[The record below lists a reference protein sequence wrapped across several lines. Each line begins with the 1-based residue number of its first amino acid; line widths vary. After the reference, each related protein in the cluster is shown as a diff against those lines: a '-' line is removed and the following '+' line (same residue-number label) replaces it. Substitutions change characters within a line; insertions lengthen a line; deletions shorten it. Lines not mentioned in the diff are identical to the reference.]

1 MKKSQGS
8 LRYPWP
14 VDSTPSPSPTDSSD
28 AAYRISALICAF
40 LVALPFLAVDVPP
53 ITDLPQQTAQIRLLL
68 ETWGG
73 EETYRVQWW
82 HPNKLGYLPL
92 GLAWLVAPPL
102 AAGRLGVLLIGL
114 SWVAALHWLA
124 RATRRPPESA
134 ALAAVFFFNHLTY
147 WGLLNFACG
156 LPVFAVWFVL
166 LERSETGPVGW
177 RAGIRLT
184 AVATLLYWAHV
195 LWLAAGL
202 VWLALSAL
210 VRRRP
215 LKARLR
221 PLAWSAPVLL
231 LALAWYPHL
240 GRSGFVSETFW
251 GLSPFG
257 RLHPQWHLNSAF
269 GGLEGKVEP
278 VLALVILGWLLLGLI
293 QTRGA
298 GVHRGLLASGAMFVA
313 AALCL
318 PGVIQNTIF
327 FASRWLPMGAV
338 LIALG
343 CPRPRLR
350 PVFRKAVPYVALAGL
365 AAATAATWIDFEAR
379 ELDGLHESLAAVPA
393 GERVLGLD
401 FVRTSERI
409 KGFPYYHLYAY
420 AQVMHGGELAHSFAN
435 LGSSLVVFRDLPREF
450 PWTEALDWRAR
461 RVRRSDV
468 DHFGHLLI
476 FGPPDAHA
484 PFLADERLTPVTAG
498 RPWRLYRRFG
508 EPSPRL
514 DLPAQPAVPGPQPHG
529 KNSRSTGI

>member
-1 MKKSQGS
+1 MS
-8 LRYPWP
+8 P
-14 VDSTPSPSPTDSSD
+14 PSPTPEVPPAEPLLSTET
-28 AAYRISALICAF
+28 AYLVSALVCCA
-40 LVALPFLAVDVPP
+40 LVAIPFLAVTVPP
-53 ITDLPQQTAQIRLLL
+53 ITDLPQQTAQVRLLL
-68 ETWGG
+68 EAGG
-73 EETYRVQWW
+73 DGPYRVQWW

-92 GLAWLVAPPL
+92 LLSWRLAPPL

-124 RATRRPPESA
+124 RASGRPPAAA

-147 WGLLNFACG
+147 WGLLNFLVG

-166 LERSETGPVGW
+166 LERRRDLEPGGW
-177 RAGIRLT
+177 RGGLRLSAT
-184 AVATLLYWAHV
+184 AALLYWSHV

-202 VWLALSAL
+202 GWLVLSTL

-215 LKARLR
+215 LSALIR
-221 PLAWSAPVLL
+221 PLAWTSPALG

-240 GRSGFVSETFW
+240 GRSGFVSDTFW
-251 GLSPFG
+251 GRSPLG

-269 GGLEGKVEP
+269 GGLEGGAEP
-278 VLALVILGWLLLGLI
+278 ALALAVLGWLVLGLI
-293 QTRGA
+293 QARGR
-298 GVHRGLLASGAMFVA
+298 GIHRGLLAAGAMFTA

-327 FASRWLPMGAV
+327 FASRWLPIGAV
-338 LIALG
+338 LIVLA
-343 CPRPRLR
+343 CPQPRLR
-350 PVFRKAVPYVALAGL
+350 PALKMAVPYVVLACL
-365 AAATAATWIDFEAR
+365 AAATTAAWIGFDR
-379 ELDGLHESLAAVPA
+379 QELDGLHESLAAVPP
-393 GERVLGLD
+393 GERLLGLD

-484 PFLADERLTPVTAG
+484 PFLADERLTPVTAD